1 MAYRI
6 RDILGGH
13 VQDGLVQP
21 GVRRSVKIL
30 IHSARPN
37 GERSGPQLFD
47 RGGELS
53 AQVGRQWYRLNI
65 LRPSVGMH
73 SGRSE
78 RLRQCIS
85 CDNNA
90 LGDGKSRP
98 LQFSKCR
105 GLAAQLR
112 AVIDTY
118 VIE

>member
-21 GVRRSVKIL
+21 GVRRSGKIL

-53 AQVGRQWYRLNI
+53 TQVGGQWYRLNI
-65 LRPSVGMH
+65 LRPSIGTH
-73 SGRSE
+73 IGRRECLCQCLSG
-78 RLRQCIS
+78 
-85 CDNNA
+85 DDDA
-90 LGDGKSRP
+90 LGDGKSCP
-98 LQFSKCR
+98 LQFSKR
-105 GLAAQLR
+105 RRLAAQLR
-112 AVIDTY
+112 AVLDPS